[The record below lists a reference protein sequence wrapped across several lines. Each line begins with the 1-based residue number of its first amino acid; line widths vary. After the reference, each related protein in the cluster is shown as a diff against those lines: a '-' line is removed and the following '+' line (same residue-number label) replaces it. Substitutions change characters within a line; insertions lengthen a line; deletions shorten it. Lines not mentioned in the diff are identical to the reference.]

1 MLVLLPPSEGKAA
14 AGSGPALDLGAL
26 SFPALTG
33 ARGTVIDALVELC
46 ADAVRATEVL
56 GLGPTQAGEVAA
68 NLAVRQALTLPARE
82 LFTGVLYDHLD
93 LASLTPAARRRA
105 GENFV
110 VLSGLFGALR
120 LDDPLPPHRLAMSV
134 RLPGLGGLAAFWRR
148 SLASVLTEAA
158 GDGLVVD
165 LRSTPYVGAWK
176 PPVAATVTV
185 RVVTSAG
192 TTVSHFNKAGK
203 GLFARA
209 LASSRRTPR
218 RPVDLVDIAGAAG
231 LKARLSPG
239 APWVLD
245 LTVAGT

>member
-14 AGSGPALDLGAL
+14 AGSGPALDLAAL
-26 SFPALTG
+26 SYPELSD
-33 ARGTVIDALVELC
+33 ARDQVLDALVELC
-46 ADAVRATEVL
+46 GDGDRAAAVL
-56 GLGPTQAGEVAA
+56 GLGPTQAGEVAT
-68 NLAVRQALTLPARE
+68 NLLVRQAPTLPAGE

-93 LASLTPAARRRA
+93 LASLSAAARRRA
-105 GENFV
+105 GETFV

-120 LDDPLPPHRLAMSV
+120 LGDPLPPHRLAMGV
-134 RLPGLGGLAAFWRR
+134 RLPGLGGLAAYWRR
-148 SLASVLTEAA
+148 SLTAVLTEAA

-165 LRSTPYVGAWK
+165 LRSTPYVNAWK

-218 RPVDLVDIAGAAG
+218 KPRDLLDIAESAG
-231 LKARLSPG
+231 LKARLSAG